1 LDAARSNDAKMQ
13 LRHHENHGIYRGFK
27 GWENKK
33 MNSPT
38 TQVVSTR
45 QTRSTVIATAAFAM
59 LFGIFLVY
67 GAGFANSQIVHNA
80 VHDARHAFS
89 FPCH

>member
-1 LDAARSNDAKMQ
+1 
-13 LRHHENHGIYRGFK
+13 
-27 GWENKK
+27 

-38 TQVVSTR
+38 TQTIAPE
-45 QTRSTVIATAAFAM
+45 QTQAQARSGIIATAAFAM
-59 LFGIFLVY
+59 LFGIFLIY
-67 GAGFANSQIVHNA
+67 GAGFANSQIAHNA